1 MGNHPFYGRKIQ
13 VNVKYDSLLIYI
25 IIYILYINNG
35 IIYEVRS
42 KKWYTAFVKESSLVS
57 GKFAKHCV
65 AIGR

>member
-1 MGNHPFYGRKIQ
+1 MGLYMRYGQ
-13 VNVKYDSLLIYI
+13 
-25 IIYILYINNG
+25 
-35 IIYEVRS
+35 